1 MRAKGLSDAAI
12 AAFKRNFDQLV
23 AGVTGMVPEADIT
36 AVAELP
42 DLLSM
47 PQAEAH
53 AVKVGGGFSPAA
65 SAAELKKDTK
75 LTWQQQAKSSVA
87 YSIKHGAWR
96 MMHPPPM

>member
-42 DLLSM
+42 DLRSM

-53 AVKVGGGFSPAA
+53 AVKVCGVGGWVTSR
-65 SAAELKKDTK
+65 
-75 LTWQQQAKSSVA
+75 QQHRQLC
-87 YSIKHGAWR
+87 
-96 MMHPPPM
+96 